1 MTIDE
6 IKEAVKSE
14 PTLLDGLVEFTIATE
29 KGKEVLQNHA
39 AIEFDKKIGT
49 KVGEL
54 YSNIDNDIKEV
65 LGDEKPSTMK
75 TFDHVKK
82 IATELK
88 EYREKGGGDEA
99 LKAKVSELEAKL
111 AEGKDKHWHDLY
123 KQGTEA
129 WTAKE
134 QEYQQTLNELNG
146 KIKETL
152 VQTEIQKGI
161 TGVKLNSSIPKPA
174 QEVIMSNAIAEL
186 SKNAKIVDGKV
197 YLQKIGP
204 TGELETWVDPSN
216 FAPISSGK
224 ALQILLKDMIETK
237 PDTGG
242 GAEPDTSFGK
252 LVTVGSGDKAIKTVN
267 LDKSKVT
274 SKEKFAEELDK
285 ALAELGIG
293 RGTRE
298 WYEIEQA
305 TMKKMGVANL
315 PTT

>member
-1 MTIDE
+1 MNLEE

-39 AIEFDKKIGT
+39 TVEFEKRIGT

-75 TFDHVKK
+75 TFDHIKK
-82 IATELK
+82 LATELK
-88 EYREKGGGDEA
+88 EYRTKGGGDES
-99 LKAKVSELEAKL
+99 LKTKIAELESKL

-123 KQGTEA
+123 QKGTEA

-134 QEYQQTLNELNG
+134 KEYMDNIKGLEG
-146 KIKETL
+146 KMKDTL
-152 VQTEIQKGI
+152 VQSEIAKGI
-161 TGVKLNSSIPKPA
+161 TGVKLNSSIPKAA
-174 QEVIMSNAIAEL
+174 QDVILSNAIAEL

-197 YLQKIGP
+197 FLQKVGP

-216 FAPISSGK
+216 FAPITSGK
-224 ALQILLKDMIETK
+224 ALQELLKDMLEQK

-242 GAEPDTSFGK
+242 GAAPDTSFGK
-252 LVTVGSGDKAIKTVN
+252 LVTVGTGDNAIKTVQ

-293 RGTRE
+293 RGTKE
-298 WYEIEQA
+298 WFEIEQA

-315 PTT
+315 PTF